1 MGGEKERKLWS
12 GCKINKL
19 NFLRK
24 NMLLLRDSERRMG
37 GLHGE
42 GWKIGVREGIEGVTT
57 DTKGHLRGYVT
68 TNL

>member
-1 MGGEKERKLWS
+1 
-12 GCKINKL
+12 
-19 NFLRK
+19 
-24 NMLLLRDSERRMG
+24 MLLLRDRERRMG

-42 GWKIGVREGIEGVTT
+42 GWKMGVREGIEGVTT